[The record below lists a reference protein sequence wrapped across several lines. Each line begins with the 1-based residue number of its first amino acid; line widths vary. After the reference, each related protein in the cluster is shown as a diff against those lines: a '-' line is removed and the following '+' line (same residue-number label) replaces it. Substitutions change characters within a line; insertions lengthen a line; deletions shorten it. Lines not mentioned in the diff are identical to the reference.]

1 MHPRRVSRRYRLSP
15 AQALGIARGI
25 ASAAQQLHARGIN
38 HGDLYAHNILYHQ
51 DGRVLLGDFGAASF
65 VPPGEPQLAAA
76 LERIELRAFGCL
88 LEELAGHCPPDP
100 GVALAQLARR
110 CLAPD
115 PGGAAVVCR
124 GGGGVGRADRAGG
137 QATP

>member
-1 MHPRRVSRRYRLSP
+1 MYPAGSVLSP
-15 AQALGIARGI
+15 AQALGLARGL
-25 ASAAQQLHARGIN
+25 ASAARQLHARCIN

-65 VPPGEPQLAAA
+65 VPPGDARLAVA

-88 LEELAGHCPPDP
+88 LEELAEHCPPEP
-100 GVALAQLARR
+100 GLALARLAGR
-110 CLAPD
+110 CLLSD
-115 PGGAAVVCR
+115 PAARPLFAEVEEVLA
-124 GGGGVGRADRAGG
+124 GLTGQGG

>member
-1 MHPRRVSRRYRLSP
+1 
-15 AQALGIARGI
+15 
-25 ASAAQQLHARGIN
+25 
-38 HGDLYAHNILYHQ
+38 
-51 DGRVLLGDFGAASF
+51 

-115 PGGAAVVCR
+115 PAARPLFAEVEEVLAGLTGQGARRRRRLTALF
-124 GGGGVGRADRAGG
+124 
-137 QATP
+137 ATVSGNEAQQGESCVPCGLRSA

>member
-1 MHPRRVSRRYRLSP
+1 MYPADTALSP

-51 DGRVLLGDFGAASF
+51 DGRALLGDFGAASF
-65 VPPGEPQLAAA
+65 VPPGEPRLAAA

-100 GVALAQLARR
+100 GAALAQLARR
-110 CLAPD
+110 CLAAD
-115 PGGAAVVCR
+115 PAARPSFAEVGAAL
-124 GGGGVGRADRAGG
+124 VGLKD
-137 QATP
+137 

>member
-1 MHPRRVSRRYRLSP
+1 MRCRRLWTTPVDKLWIILSS
-15 AQALGIARGI
+15 I
-25 ASAAQQLHARGIN
+25 ASAAAHLHRVGLM

-88 LEELAGHCPPDP
+88 LEELAGHCPPEP
-100 GVALAQLARR
+100 GLALARLAGR
-110 CLAPD
+110 CLLSD
-115 PGGAAVVCR
+115 PAARPLFAEVEEVLA
-124 GGGGVGRADRAGG
+124 GLTGQGG